1 MTHFKKAY
9 VKNLQNTTLYFQ
21 GKGILANVMPRK
33 NFKTLKKNKLS
44 LQEVAILYN
53 LADRLQSKQRAVNHA
68 SLCSITK
75 AERDGFA
82 LVYR

>member
-1 MTHFKKAY
+1 MTHFKKAC
-9 VKNLQNTTLYFQ
+9 VKNLQNATLYFQ

-44 LQEVAILYN
+44 LQEVAILCN

-82 LVYR
+82 LVYQ